1 MRGVKQPL
9 INQKTINEIGSS
21 LSVSVTESHSFKKGN
36 LSKYRTLFKKYKVK
50 NIIKASSFDDSH
62 WAIVDFIGNRRNLY
76 YDLKYPTL
84 NNALK
89 CFILINISSDF
100 TINHIASLQSKLRNV
115 IKVTEG
121 FKKDKVEELEE
132 YVQKASYTNRFKT
145 LVYINNFLEFV
156 EHKNR
161 NEYNN
166 IKISIRDIKNK
177 NRDLPNYETIVDFHY
192 AIKEFEQNGNSY
204 EKEKFYPVILWWK
217 ITSLIPMRPKE
228 FCLLKNHCTYKKNN
242 QYFLKIPRTKIKAKS
257 NSDLDIENT
266 IRINKEIYESI
277 EEYKHSIPNNLIGE
291 YLFSYQIQMRFFTTR
306 KKLKRRIDILHPD
319 KLHFLLSKFYKEV
332 QGWAKQD
339 FIKEKRNDREV
350 RNYVTPG
357 DTRHFSIC
365 NLMLQGINPLSIAK
379 MAGHVRLNTQR
390 NYWGHLEYFVESFV
404 YILTSKN
411 RMNRLEKDLGK
422 GVFSFMDKVDESK
435 IFSPDDFESTQEVEH
450 GFCKNRSFPENC
462 PGECRYCDFYLF
474 YPSNYE
480 EGIKWLQ
487 NDSEL
492 LEQQLTTE
500 LISLLEIYKNMK
512 FNLKTES
519 YSIINQEQAL
529 SKANLLN
536 RLIKQKA
543 MIDSLIPETKEVNL

>member
-1 MRGVKQPL
+1 V
-9 INQKTINEIGSS
+9 INQKKISEIGSS
-21 LSVSVTESHSFKKGN
+21 LSVSVTEAHTFNKED
-36 LSKYRTLFKKYKVK
+36 LSKYRTLFKKYKLK
-50 NIIKASSFDDSH
+50 KIIEAPSFDDSH
-62 WAIVDFIGNRRNLY
+62 WVIVDFIGNRRNLY
-76 YDLKYPTL
+76 YDLKKYPNL
-84 NNALK
+84 NKALK

-100 TINHIASLQSKLRNV
+100 TIGYIASLQSKLRNV
-115 IKVTEG
+115 IIVTEG

-145 LVYINNFLEFV
+145 FVYTNNFLEFI
-156 EHKNR
+156 EHQNR
-161 NEYNN
+161 NEYNT
-166 IKISIRDIKNK
+166 KISFQEIYNK
-177 NRDLPNYETIVDFHY
+177 NRELPNYETILDFHY
-192 AIKEFEQNGNSY
+192 SMKEFEERSNSY

-228 FCLLKNHCTYKKNN
+228 FCLLKYHCTFKKNN
-242 QYFLKIPRTKIKAKS
+242 EYFLKIPRTKIKAKS
-257 NSDLDIENT
+257 NSELDVENT

-277 EEYKHSIPNNLIGE
+277 EEYKHSIPSNLIGE

-306 KKLKRRIDILHPD
+306 KNSARRVDVLPPD
-319 KLHFLLSKFYKEV
+319 RLHFLLSKYYKDV
-332 QGWAKQD
+332 MGWDKND
-339 FIKEKRNDREV
+339 FVKIKKNDRVV

-379 MAGHVRLNTQR
+379 MAGHVRLATQR

-411 RMNRLEKDLGK
+411 RVNRLEKDLSK
-422 GVFSFMDKVDESK
+422 GIFSFMDKMDESK
-435 IFSPDDFESTQEVEH
+435 IFSPEDFEYLQKVEY
-450 GFCKNRSFPENC
+450 GFCKNDKFPENC
-462 PGECRYCDFYLF
+462 PGECRYCDFYFF
-474 YPSNYE
+474 YPKDYE

-487 NDSEL
+487 DDSDL

-500 LISLLEIYKNMK
+500 LLSLLKLYKNMK

-519 YSIINQEQAL
+519 YSIIDQENAL

-543 MIDSLIPETKEVNL
+543 MIDSLIPETKEVSL